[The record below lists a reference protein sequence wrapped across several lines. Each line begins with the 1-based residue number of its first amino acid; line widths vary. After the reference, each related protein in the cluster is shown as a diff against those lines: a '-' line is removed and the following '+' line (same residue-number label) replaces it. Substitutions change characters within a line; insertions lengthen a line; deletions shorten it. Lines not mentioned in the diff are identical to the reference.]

1 MDDGAFTRL
10 TDAAERDYFT
20 LSQRIATVNE
30 KSLIPEVLTQS
41 LHWILKVAVLMY
53 R

>member
-10 TDAAERDYFT
+10 TDAAERDFT
-20 LSQRIATVNE
+20 VSQRIATVTE
-30 KSLIPEVLTQS
+30 KSLIPEVFTQS